1 MDATRELHR
10 LVIGYQVSQAVH
22 VAAALGLCDLLADGP
37 RSVAELAAAA
47 GADARS
53 LTRLMRALA
62 AVGLFVRDGDERFA
76 NTGLGEALRVDAPRS
91 VAGRARLVGRPFHW
105 QAYGSL
111 EQSIRTGDSAFAAV
125 HGESV
130 WEYLAKRPDE
140 QKVFDEAM
148 TGLSRAVADE
158 VVDAYDF
165 GRFGTVVDV
174 GGGRGMLL
182 SAVLL
187 RYPSVVGVL
196 FDQPDVV
203 AGAHELLS
211 GAGVAERCRV
221 VGGSF
226 FDSVP
231 EGGDAYLLKS
241 VIHDWPD
248 AESVEI
254 LRTCRQSMPAQ
265 GRLLLVEQL
274 PNESPDPVQTA
285 FFDLTMLV
293 MAGGQERTTDEYRSL
308 LAAAGFD
315 LTRTVPT
322 GGDVFVIEAAP
333 AQ

>member
-1 MDATRELHR
+1 MDASRELHR
-10 LVIGYQVSQAVH
+10 LITGYQVSQAVH
-22 VAAALGLCDLLADGP
+22 VAATLGLCDLLADGP
-37 RSVAELAAAA
+37 KSVAELAEAA

-53 LTRLMRALA
+53 LTRLMRGLA
-62 AVGLFVRDGDERFA
+62 ALGLYVSDGDELFA
-76 NTGLGEALRVDAPRS
+76 NTELGDAFRADAPRS
-91 VAGRARLVGRPFHW
+91 VVGWARFVGQPYHW
-105 QAYGSL
+105 QTYASL
-111 EQSIRTGDSAFAAV
+111 EYSVRTGENAFAAV

-130 WEYLAKRPDE
+130 WEYLAKHPAE

-148 TGLSRAVADE
+148 TALSQAVADK

-182 SAVLL
+182 AAILS
-187 RYPSVVGVL
+187 RFPSVDGVL

-211 GAGVAERCRV
+211 ATGVSQRCRV

-231 EGGDAYLLKS
+231 GGGDAYLLKA

-254 LRTCRQSMPAQ
+254 LRTCRRSMPAH

-274 PNESPDPVQTA
+274 LDVSPDPVRTA
-285 FFDLTMLV
+285 FSDLTMLV
-293 MAGGQERTTDEYRSL
+293 VAGGQERTTDEYRSL

-315 LTRTVPT
+315 LTCTVPT
-322 GGDVFVIEAAP
+322 GSDVFMIEAAL